1 MGCSSSRGDSK
12 KVLTLTEAKQVVKM
26 SPVAALSMTQSEHSV
41 SQTTV
46 YKGDLIMAL
55 PEPQPTRVIWTPE
68 LWLQRFKE
76 IVTAI
81 LGISIVIFTLI
92 LAWQAFGVLRT
103 GDAFDEKRMSAAKDI
118 LLLLLGLSGVVIGY
132 YFGRVP
138 ADARAAQAQEQ
149 ANTAISQ
156 AEQIS
161 AEVQSVADDIDNL
174 MITTSD
180 AGGGVG
186 GTVARGAAP
195 ASTGM
200 NTNELR
206 RLRDKLRHIKR

>member
-1 MGCSSSRGDSK
+1 MGSLVIPGKAAITMLLPVSTLPQKDVNSLSRSEEIQGD
-12 KVLTLTEAKQVVKM
+12 
-26 SPVAALSMTQSEHSV
+26 
-41 SQTTV
+41 
-46 YKGDLIMAL
+46 DDMAL
-55 PEPQPTRVIWTPE
+55 RNPNNDKSQWTPE

-138 ADARAAQAQEQ
+138 ADARATQAQEQ

-161 AEVQSVADDIDNL
+161 AEAQSVADDIDNL
-174 MITTSD
+174 MNTTSD
-180 AGGGVG
+180 AVGGVG
-186 GTVARGAAP
+186 GTVERGAAP
-195 ASTGM
+195 VVSTGM
-200 NTNELR
+200 NTNEMR
-206 RLRDKLRHIKR
+206 RLRDKLRHIKRR